1 MNNEHINE
9 VASHKHS
16 GIFLSNDG
24 TWHEHI
30 YYITSKAW
38 TRLHILRK
46 LKFILDRKSIEIIYT
61 SFIRPI
67 LEYADVVWDNCI
79 QYEIKTDEKI
89 QIEAARIVTGTSKLV
104 SLEKLYNEACWETQE
119 QRRQKHKVYLFYK
132 ISHNLTYL
140 ASLVP
145 PSFESSTS
153 YRLRDAS
160 NIRHAT
166 TRTQLYCKSR

>member
-9 VASHKHS
+9 VASHKHLD
-16 GIFLSNDG
+16 IFLSNDG

-30 YYITSKAW
+30 HYITSKAW

-46 LKFILDRKSIEIIYT
+46 LKFILDRKPIEIIYT

-67 LEYADVVWDNCI
+67 LEYADVVWDICI

-89 QIEAARIVTGTSKLV
+89 QIVTGTSKLV
-104 SLEKLYNEACWETQE
+104 SLEKLYNEACWETLE

-132 ISHNLTYL
+132 ISYNLTYL
-140 ASLVP
+140 ACHVP

-166 TRTQLYCKSR
+166 TRTQLYYKSR